1 MKLLFLTLSIGAGLA
16 LLSGCNRDDV
26 GFAVPDAAERVEY
39 EVRLTGFPDEES
51 EALAEDTLE
60 LYRRQDDGA
69 ASPAFLRR
77 RADNDL
83 PTVETILQ
91 AEGYYTAEVRREVSG
106 GNGEPLVVEV
116 IVEPGEPFTLTDH
129 TFELRN
135 LSGTP
140 PRLDPEELGSPIG
153 ARSEAVPIIEAE
165 DAAIAA
171 LRRAGYAYARFEDR
185 EAVADPR
192 DNTIEVTSIIDAG
205 RPYTF
210 GEVTFEGLRRVDE
223 EYLRTYIEWEE
234 NETFNLAT
242 LRDFQQDLVRTRLFD
257 TVIAEPPEE
266 APENGNALPIMV
278 EVTERKRRT
287 LSVGLRFDTEIG
299 PTTEA
304 SIENRNL
311 FGRNETVRFEVRLGA
326 EERAVALNF
335 RVPQVGRDG
344 QNLVFGT
351 EYQDRD
357 EEAFEGETFT
367 ANIGL
372 ERELNDEWRAGLGLA
387 YELSDVTE
395 SDEDQDIEI
404 YGIPAFVDYDNTE
417 DLLDPRSGF
426 RARLEAA
433 PFYGTVN
440 GEGTSFLRV
449 DSRASAYFPLTEDQ
463 RFVLATRARVASIG
477 SDDVFDVPVTRRI
490 FAGGGGSVRAFGTDT
505 LGPEDDDGDARGGL
519 SAIELGAEVRFPIRG
534 NVGGVAFIEAGEVTD
549 EVLPKLSDGLRYGV
563 GTGIRY
569 FSPIGPV
576 RADIAFP
583 LDREDNEDAF
593 QFYLA
598 IGQAF

>member
-1 MKLLFLTLSIGAGLA
+1 MKLFFLTVSLAAGLA
-16 LLSGCNRDDV
+16 VLSGCNRDDV

-39 EVRLTGFPDEES
+39 DVRLTGFPDEES
-51 EALAEDTLE
+51 EALAQETLE
-60 LYRRQDDGA
+60 LYRRQEDGA

-91 AEGYYTAEVRREVSG
+91 AEGYYTAEVRREVTG
-106 GNGEPLVVEV
+106 GDGEPLLVEV
-116 IVEPGEPFTLTDH
+116 IVEPGPAFTLTEH
-129 TFELRN
+129 NFELRN
-135 LSGTP
+135 LQGTP
-140 PRLDPEELGSPIG
+140 PPLDPEALGSPIG
-153 ARSEAVPIIEAE
+153 ERSEAVPIIEAE

-171 LRRAGYAYARFEDR
+171 LRRAGYAYARFDDR
-185 EAVADPR
+185 DAVADPR
-192 DNTIEVTSIIDAG
+192 DRTVRVTSIINAG

-210 GEVTFEGLRRVDE
+210 GEVTFDGLRRVDE
-223 EYLRTYIEWEE
+223 EYLRTYISWEE
-234 NETFNLAT
+234 DDIFDLST
-242 LRDFQQDLVRTRLFD
+242 LRDFQQDLVRTRLFN
-257 TVIAEPPEE
+257 TVIAEPPED
-266 APENGNALPIMV
+266 APENGSSLPIMV
-278 EVTERKRRT
+278 EVTERRRRT
-287 LSVGLRFDTEIG
+287 LSVGLRFDTEDG
-299 PTTEA
+299 PATEA

-311 FGRNETVRFEVRLGA
+311 FGRNETLRFEVRLGA
-326 EERAVALNF
+326 EERGGAISF

-351 EYQDRD
+351 EYQDRE

-372 ERELNDEWRAGLGLA
+372 ERELNEEWRTGLGLA

-395 SDEDQDIEI
+395 DDEDRDIEI
-404 YGIPAFVDYDNTE
+404 YGIPAFIDYDNTS
-417 DLLDPRSGF
+417 DPLDPRSGF
-426 RARLEAA
+426 RARVEGA
-433 PFYGTVN
+433 PFYGTVD
-440 GEGTSFLRV
+440 GEATSFLRI

-463 RFVLATRARVASIG
+463 SLVLATRARVASIA

-519 SAIELGAEVRFPIRG
+519 SAVELGAELRFPIRG
-534 NVGGVAFIEAGEVTD
+534 NIGGVAFIEAGEVSD
-549 EVLPKLSDGLRYGV
+549 ETLPKLQDGLRYGA

-569 FSPIGPV
+569 ASPIGPV

-583 LDREDNEDAF
+583 LDREDDEDAF